1 MRKDKLF
8 GIISVGILFG
18 VLFPLGLHTL
28 MFKILER
35 IFFLTDL
42 DILLS
47 SAIAAYSSVV
57 LAVVL
62 FLKLMNYLINSELNE
77 KRKIK
82 SKMTAGVL
90 ANIGLYFFWFL
101 IPFTDN
107 NLGEEYQNKVFKSY
121 ELLSTEFVFYE
132 ILINQLS
139 SIICFVILVGIM
151 YNKLN
156 TVANNV

>member
-18 VLFPLGLHTL
+18 VLFPLGLYTL

-35 IFFLTDL
+35 ILFLTDL

-77 KRKIK
+77 KKKIK

-101 IPFTDN
+101 IPFIDN